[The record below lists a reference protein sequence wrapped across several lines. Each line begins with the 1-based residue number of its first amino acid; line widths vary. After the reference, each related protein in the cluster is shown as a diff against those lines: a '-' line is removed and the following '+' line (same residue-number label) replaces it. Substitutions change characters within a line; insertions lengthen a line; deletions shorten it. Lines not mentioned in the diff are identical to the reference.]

1 MEAVEIFSYVAGIL
15 GLILA
20 AAKIDALSQ
29 ARRAK
34 STAKGAAAP
43 FVPAQAVSGADV
55 RATAPR
61 PLKIEGTERV
71 KLQHSAFL
79 RGFGIRPEFVTDVA
93 RYASTGTIDTFPVA
107 VRTALH
113 RLFTEGALKG
123 TEVVGILFR
132 NEPLPEGQAIY
143 FAMVYPPRQEPYVA
157 GFVDCAGH

>member
-29 ARRAK
+29 ARRTK
-34 STAKGAAAP
+34 SSPNGASAP
-43 FVPAQAVSGADV
+43 VVPAQTVSGADV
-55 RATAPR
+55 PVSAPR

-71 KLQHSAFL
+71 KLTRPAFL
-79 RGFGIRPEFVTDVA
+79 KGFGIRPEYVTDVA
-93 RYASTGTIDTFPVA
+93 RYATAGTIETFPVA

-123 TEVVGILFR
+123 TEVVDILFR
-132 NEPLPEGQAIY
+132 NAPLTEGQAIY

-157 GFVDCAGH
+157 GFVDRASQ

>member
-29 ARRAK
+29 ARRGK
-34 STAKGAAAP
+34 SEAEGASAP
-43 FVPAQAVSGADV
+43 IVPAPAASGADV
-55 RATAPR
+55 PASAPR
-61 PLKIEGTERV
+61 PLNIEGAQRV
-71 KLQHSAFL
+71 KLRYPAFL
-79 RGFGIRPEFVTDVA
+79 KGFGIRPEFVTDVA
-93 RYASTGTIDTFPVA
+93 RYATAGTIDTFPVA
-107 VRTALH
+107 VRTALQ

-132 NEPLPEGQAIY
+132 KEPLPEGQAIY

-157 GFVDCAGH
+157 AFVDRASH

>member
-34 STAKGAAAP
+34 SNAKGAAAP
-43 FVPAQAVSGADV
+43 IVPAQAPSAADGPVS
-55 RATAPR
+55 APR
-61 PLKIEGTERV
+61 PLNIEGAERV
-71 KLQHSAFL
+71 KLKHPAFL
-79 RGFGIRPEFVTDVA
+79 KGFGIRPEFVTDVA
-93 RYASTGTIDTFPVA
+93 RYATSGTIDTFPVA

-143 FAMVYPPRQEPYVA
+143 FAMVYPPRQDPYVA
-157 GFVDCAGH
+157 GFVDRASH